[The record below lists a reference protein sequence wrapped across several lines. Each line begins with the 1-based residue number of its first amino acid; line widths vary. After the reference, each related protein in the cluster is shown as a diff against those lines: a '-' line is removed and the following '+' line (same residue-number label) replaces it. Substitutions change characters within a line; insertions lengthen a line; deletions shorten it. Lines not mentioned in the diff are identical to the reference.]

1 MPAPRDRVSG
11 VLAGGGSVL
20 PEAGELAGWG
30 TGRWSVQEE
39 FRRQAG
45 LGLPEEVDLAD
56 CVRNVALFLLVLFTH
71 S

>member
-1 MPAPRDRVSG
+1 MPAPGDGVSG
-11 VLAGGGSVL
+11 VLAGGGSIL
-20 PEAGELAGWG
+20 PKAGELSGWG

-45 LGLPEEVDLAD
+45 PRLPEEADLAD